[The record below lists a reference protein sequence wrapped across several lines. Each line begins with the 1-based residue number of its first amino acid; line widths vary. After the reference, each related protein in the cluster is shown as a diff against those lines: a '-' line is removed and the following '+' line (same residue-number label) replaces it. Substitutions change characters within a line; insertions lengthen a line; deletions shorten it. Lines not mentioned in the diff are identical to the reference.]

1 LHDISI
7 AQYGGATGLR
17 DKALLEGAIGRAAS
31 RIAYG
36 SAEPGSLESIVDA
49 TAVVASGIVS
59 SHPFVDGNK
68 RTALLVV
75 RSLLNLND
83 VEFSPP
89 KQEIPDAMVK
99 LASDEWSEEMFK
111 DWVLRNSILRVLRM
125 NVTSHPKIK

>member
-1 LHDISI
+1 
-7 AQYGGATGLR
+7 
-17 DKALLEGAIGRAAS
+17 
-31 RIAYG
+31 
-36 SAEPGSLESIVDA
+36 VDA